1 MSKLKVTFDSDAS
14 AKAFADKWKLS
25 EVPSGDSLNLEWHLA
40 EDAIKDSSATAL
52 EQTDE
57 NEHEFIVKGDKDT
70 INALDGSEVT
80 EDLGK
85 GFFKVKSTKGLELG
99 KAVDGID
106 ITDSPV
112 EFLATSSVSSM
123 KVTESGID
131 PTSEEGQWARI
142 RVASTYRPL
151 VSSYSIND
159 TTYVQKPE
167 LYIMDTGIDKT
178 HPEFQGADLEIEEWW
193 CVPGI
198 WETGD
203 QKGHGTSVASMAVGT
218 NLGISDNVKLKIA
231 KIAGNKTDADGKL
244 IDPGVGKQASILEL
258 GQCLDLI
265 EADCVEDP
273 DTTRILNVS
282 WGVARSAYLD
292 AKFESLMSAGVTVIA
307 AAGNSGIDVEL
318 VTPAGIDGCLT
329 IGASD
334 KYDIPAGFNNIS
346 PGDEDLTTSAGLSLD
361 LFAPGESVMVAH
373 TAGSTYKYGVTSGT
387 SFAAPLVAGI
397 CGVVGSMTEGM
408 VTANEMKETIM
419 TTATPNALLF
429 EDTTFSEIQNRL
441 AYVFTSDPLANYKDA
456 GMVSYLGV
464 VNSVEDGGMIVDL
477 NSNLDFTNWLKLY
490 PEDKPVYS
498 ISFIDP
504 DIEAKYKEYFTLD
517 TATGI
522 VSIETAKGV
531 VLPADTKLEMV
542 EFVGHGQTSRVK
554 LSTNTNFYFHSNSW
568 NDQDQLD
575 TLTADVTLALTDVN
589 SISFFAYW
597 ARNIK

>member
-1 MSKLKVTFDSDAS
+1 MSKLKVTFDSDAN

-25 EVPSGDSLNLEWHLA
+25 APVGDSLDLEWHLA
-40 EDAIKDSSATAL
+40 EDAIKDASCSL
-52 EQTDE
+52 EQKDKD
-57 NEHEFIVKGDKDT
+57 EHEFIVKGDRAT
-70 INALDGSEVT
+70 IEALEGSTVE

-85 GFFKVKSTKGLELG
+85 GFFRVKSTQGLALG
-99 KAVDGID
+99 EAVDGID

-112 EFLATSSVSSM
+112 EFLGTSSVASM
-123 KVTESGID
+123 SVTESDID
-131 PTSEEGQWARI
+131 PTSAEGQWARI

-159 TTYVQKPE
+159 TTFVQKPE
-167 LYIMDTGIDKT
+167 LYIMDTGVDES
-178 HPEFQGADLEIEEWW
+178 HPEFQGADLEIDKWW

-198 WETGD
+198 WEDGD
-203 QKGHGTSVASMAVGT
+203 QLGHGTSVASMAVGT
-218 NLGISDNVKLKIA
+218 NLGISDNVKLKVV
-231 KIAGNKTDADGKL
+231 KIAGNKTDENGDL
-244 IDPGVGKQASILEL
+244 MDPGVGKQASILEL
-258 GQCLDLI
+258 GQALDAI
-265 EADCVEDP
+265 EADIIADP
-273 DTTRILNVS
+273 LTTRIVNVS
-282 WGVARSAYLD
+282 WGVARSSYLD
-292 AKFESLMSAGVTVIA
+292 AKFQGLMDAGVTIIA

-318 VTPAGIDGCLT
+318 VTPAGIDDCLT

-346 PGDEDLTTSAGLSLD
+346 PGDEDLTTAAGLSLD

-373 TAGSTYKYGVTSGT
+373 TAGSTHKYGITSGT

-397 CGVVGSMTEGM
+397 CGVVGSMTTGM
-408 VTANEMKETIM
+408 VTATEMKETIM

-429 EDTTFSEIQNRL
+429 EDTTFSEIQNKL
-441 AYVFTSDPLANYKDA
+441 AYVFTSDPLSNYKTS

-464 VNSVEDGGMIVDL
+464 VNSIEEGGMIVDL

-498 ISFIDP
+498 ITFLDP
-504 DIEAKYKEYFTLD
+504 DIEAKYKEYTSVD
-517 TATGI
+517 SATGVVTI
-522 VSIETAKGV
+522 QTAKGV

-542 EFVGHGQTSRVK
+542 EFIGHGQTSRVK

-568 NDQDQLD
+568 NDSDLNDSLQTDI
-575 TLTADVTLALTDVN
+575 TLALTDIN